1 MFEPSHRIRQVEEL
15 RVIDVMHPGMIS
27 CPPETSLRT
36 VARMMATYRV
46 HAVVVHVHAT
56 RSPSG
61 EHWGVVTDA
70 DLVRAAHEADLDEV
84 TAEQIAASPVLVV
97 TTVDP
102 LERVVQLMVEHEVAH
117 VIAIERHSGRPLGV
131 VSTLDV
137 ARALVGRW
145 PMNVT
150 KEADLA
156 GPGIGDYAELERA
169 LPDDYRP
176 LLSPRRDDGG
186 ALRRQAADRGQPL

>member
-1 MFEPSHRIRQVEEL
+1 MSTKFEPSHRIRQVQEL

-46 HAVVVHVHAT
+46 HAIVVHAQAD
-56 RSPSG
+56 SPGG

-70 DLVRAAHEADLDEV
+70 DLVRTAQEADLDEV
-84 TAEQIAASPVLVV
+84 TAEQIAASPVLIV

-102 LERVVQLMVEHEVAH
+102 LERVIQLMVEHEVAH
-117 VIAIERHSGRPLGV
+117 VIAIERHSRRPLGV

-137 ARALVGRW
+137 ARAL
-145 PMNVT
+145 
-150 KEADLA
+150 A
-156 GPGIGDYAELERA
+156 GV
-169 LPDDYRP
+169 
-176 LLSPRRDDGG
+176 
-186 ALRRQAADRGQPL
+186 DR